1 MIMKK
6 VLLSLF
12 VIILTTG
19 MISAQVDRHRNQRG
33 NGHRTHGNGNGFGHT
48 KVDRPSN
55 KTVHAPLDGGLL
67 LALGGA
73 GVAYYAARKKKK
85 TGSV

>member
-1 MIMKK
+1 MKK

-12 VIILTTG
+12 VIVLTTG

-33 NGHRTHGNGNGFGHT
+33 NGHRSHGNGNGYGHT
-48 KVDRPSN
+48 KIDRPPTS
-55 KTVHAPLDGGLL
+55 KTVNAPLDGGLL

-73 GVAYYAARKKKK
+73 GVAYYAARKRKKEQ
-85 TGSV
+85 S